1 MSAILAARMA
11 DRMAE
16 LHRQVGHTKYTALD
30 YARSIGL
37 IRSESEAAEQ
47 KFNQAVNVG
56 INENT
61 KYKLLDLDVLQDNI
75 GTDKETPE
83 ANQKAIDYIKH
94 VLTENEPVTT
104 KDLSSVFD
112 FSKMSEYDQRHIV
125 LAKSQRGRKNKT
137 ERQGRNL
144 TISNPREILQN
155 AVLVEINPS
164 KHSNEVDNKLREDIK
179 GSLSYRFVIP
189 VKLNGQAQTLVITA
203 IGTSANVLK
212 KLNEVTLYEVYTTK
226 IPPSQRQASLKDGGI
241 GDASKETIPSE

>member
-125 LAKSQRGRKNKT
+125 LAKSQRGRKTK
-137 ERQGRNL
+137 RKGRE
-144 TISNPREILQN
+144 EI
-155 AVLVEINPS
+155 
-164 KHSNEVDNKLREDIK
+164 
-179 GSLSYRFVIP
+179 
-189 VKLNGQAQTLVITA
+189 
-203 IGTSANVLK
+203 
-212 KLNEVTLYEVYTTK
+212 
-226 IPPSQRQASLKDGGI
+226 
-241 GDASKETIPSE
+241 